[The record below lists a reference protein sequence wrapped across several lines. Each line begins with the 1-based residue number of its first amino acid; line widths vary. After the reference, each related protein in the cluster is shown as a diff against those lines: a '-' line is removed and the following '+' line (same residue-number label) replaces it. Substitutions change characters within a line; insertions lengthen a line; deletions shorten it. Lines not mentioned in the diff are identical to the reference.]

1 VGYVPATSPPAR
13 SYMLLTFCECVA
25 NVLLSLTGMCQKRAL
40 QRARQV
46 RDNDVIT
53 VGDLREVAQA
63 LAEYGKYDPFHPP
76 ILACDVVD

>member
-1 VGYVPATSPPAR
+1 
-13 SYMLLTFCECVA
+13 
-25 NVLLSLTGMCQKRAL
+25 MCQQRAL

-63 LAEYGKYDPFHPP
+63 LTEYGKYDVFHPP
-76 ILACDVVD
+76 ILARDVERDVD

>member
-1 VGYVPATSPPAR
+1 
-13 SYMLLTFCECVA
+13 M
-25 NVLLSLTGMCQKRAL
+25 LSLTGMCQQRAL

-63 LAEYGKYDPFHPP
+63 LAEYGKFDPFHPP